1 MADAVP
7 PRLTSADEVA
17 FIVDGEVVVMGSH
30 VDLVKLNPQYH
41 QLISAF
47 EHDRGAQS
55 ETSQR

>member
-1 MADAVP
+1 
-7 PRLTSADEVA
+7 
-17 FIVDGEVVVMGSH
+17 MGSH

-47 EHDRGAQS
+47 EHDRGEPS